1 MKGTANVV
9 WRKGSVQSPKFGAWE
24 FVIGD
29 GSHSSPINN
38 DVHLSAFV
46 SWMEKYPAVHW
57 NTKAKDKECNPDIST
72 KIELADFGSVSAKF
86 HLMPLE
92 NVIKFELASNE

>member
-29 GSHSSPINN
+29 GGLAENLPMTVVLDDPQYLDLDKGALLAEHEISRTVAPCCVRLHVETI
-38 DVHLSAFV
+38 
-46 SWMEKYPAVHW
+46 YPVDLPQHIPCVYSL
-57 NTKAKDKECNPDIST
+57 D
-72 KIELADFGSVSAKF
+72 
-86 HLMPLE
+86 
-92 NVIKFELASNE
+92 